1 MDIFTK
7 NLIEKPIEWLT
18 THGVSI
24 ILIFVIGFATY
35 HIGSWLIKRLIKAVI
50 FSAKRTVWSQK
61 DIKKRQDTVNSM
73 FMTIWKLLIGFF
85 IVVSVSR
92 EAFPNV
98 NFSTFIASLGAI
110 SVMISLGAQSL
121 IKDFLNGIF
130 IVSENQYRVGDVV
143 DIDGYTGTVTY
154 VGTRVTILRDLDG
167 NVHYF
172 SNGSIS
178 HVINKTMTYS
188 ISRLKIGISPDAD
201 LDKAIDL
208 INKIGK
214 QLADKPEW
222 KNKIIK
228 APHFD
233 SISSIDGKAIELVI
247 VGKTQPS
254 DQWVVSSKIRQ
265 MIIEEFIKNEI
276 TLA

>member
-1 MDIFTK
+1 
-7 NLIEKPIEWLT
+7 
-18 THGVSI
+18 
-24 ILIFVIGFATY
+24 
-35 HIGSWLIKRLIKAVI
+35 
-50 FSAKRTVWSQK
+50 
-61 DIKKRQDTVNSM
+61 
-73 FMTIWKLLIGFF
+73 
-85 IVVSVSR
+85 
-92 EAFPNV
+92 
-98 NFSTFIASLGAI
+98 
-110 SVMISLGAQSL
+110 
-121 IKDFLNGIF
+121 
-130 IVSENQYRVGDVV
+130 
-143 DIDGYTGTVTY
+143 
-154 VGTRVTILRDLDG
+154 
-167 NVHYF
+167 
-172 SNGSIS
+172 
-178 HVINKTMTYS
+178 MTYS

-265 MIIEEFIKNEI
+265 MEIEEFIKNEI